1 MPEAEVIK
9 EGITGFFFK
18 ENDILSL
25 ERVLMDM
32 LNSKIN
38 FKAECRRVID
48 SYYNPTY
55 QVKILESI
63 MVNKLKTND

>member
-25 ERVLMDM
+25 EQALTDII
-32 LNSKIN
+32 NSKID

-63 MVNKLKTND
+63 MVDKLETND